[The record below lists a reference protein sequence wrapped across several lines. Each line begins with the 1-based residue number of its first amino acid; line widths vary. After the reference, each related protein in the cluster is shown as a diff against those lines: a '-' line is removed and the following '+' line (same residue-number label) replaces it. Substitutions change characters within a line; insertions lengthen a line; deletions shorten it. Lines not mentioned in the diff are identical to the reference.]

1 MQGIDVLEDVRGLVG
16 DEEDVEVFE
25 GLVDEA
31 DVGGFDGGVLGVGGD
46 ELGEGGEEGFDARA
60 RHVAELAGEDGW
72 GCIPWLDSEDI
83 GWRIVTTY
91 VYRLWCISRLRERPG
106 RGKRTKF
113 RGSVDR
119 EIWGSAHHFDKSDAR
134 YAEGIQITEIPGG
147 VGRGQRRERR

>member
-1 MQGIDVLEDVRGLVG
+1 MFLDIPLLGTATHITDDPSEEVQGIDVLEDVRGLVG

-60 RHVAELAGEDGW
+60 RHVAELAGEDGFTAFGAYR
-72 GCIPWLDSEDI
+72 GCEND
-83 GWRIVTTY
+83 
-91 VYRLWCISRLRERPG
+91 
-106 RGKRTKF
+106 
-113 RGSVDR
+113 
-119 EIWGSAHHFDKSDAR
+119 HFDKSDAR

-147 VGRGQRRERR
+147 VGQIGRAHV